1 MIDHIESSINHC
13 YRCAIACERCISA
26 AQLSSEQESMYDCLR
41 LAAQC
46 AALCRLTAQCVSED
60 SKAAVALYPICAAAC
75 RACAVECEKYSLLSC
90 SYCAQICRQSA
101 AAFEAAAAQAAY
113 LADDSPQV

>member
-1 MIDHIESSINHC
+1 MIDYIESSIKHC

-26 AQLSSEQESMYDCLR
+26 AQLSSEQEAMYDCLR

-46 AALCRLTAQCVSED
+46 AALCRLTAQLVID
-60 SKAAVALYPICAAAC
+60 DRKAAVALYPICAAAC
-75 RACAVECEKYSLLSC
+75 RACALECDKHAQLSC

-101 AAFEAAAAQAAY
+101 TVFDAAI
-113 LADDSPQV
+113 L